1 VVGVE
6 VEILILVEVVVVE
19 QVVIEIHTQQKLLV
33 AVEVQNQV

>member
-19 QVVIEIHTQQKLLV
+19 QVVIEIHTQQKHQV